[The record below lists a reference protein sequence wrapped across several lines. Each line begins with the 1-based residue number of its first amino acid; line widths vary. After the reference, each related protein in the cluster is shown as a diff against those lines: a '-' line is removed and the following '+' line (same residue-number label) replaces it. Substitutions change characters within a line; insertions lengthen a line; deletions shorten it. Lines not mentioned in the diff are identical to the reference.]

1 MYGPISHIPCQ
12 PGPRRGTWLWPVCCL
27 IASEPRPS
35 AGTGLASAAER
46 PARFQACIGHEV
58 ETPCSPC
65 HHAWA
70 LVLLQVTLE
79 QCDQEHLDSF
89 RHSQESF
96 DLDHL
101 LPDCIGEYRAGSTRP
116 LRTDQEQTLFSFW
129 PPEVGYDIINY
140 NERGRNPGQGRLLPP
155 TLISICEGGVGVGKY
170 TIPAWNQ
177 APGPGSRMGPEM
189 SVP

>member
-1 MYGPISHIPCQ
+1 MRLRHRAVPVITLGPWSSCKSRLNNATRSIWIP
-12 PGPRRGTWLWPVCCL
+12 
-27 IASEPRPS
+27 SS
-35 AGTGLASAAER
+35 
-46 PARFQACIGHEV
+46 
-58 ETPCSPC
+58 
-65 HHAWA
+65 
-70 LVLLQVTLE
+70 
-79 QCDQEHLDSF
+79 
-89 RHSQESF
+89 HSQESF

-116 LRTDQEQTLFSFW
+116 LCTDQEQTLFSFW

-140 NERGRNPGQGRLLPP
+140 NERGRNPGQGRLFPP

-189 SVP
+189 SVPLITLHLSSQPWINFATRFSQETGSDWPPQD